1 MSLDHSEGHLAA
13 DVPAAARTYIDRGW
27 APLPIPYKSKAPTIK
42 GWPSLRIGV
51 EEITDHFPAGSSFS
65 LVGFS
70 LVSPQGNLVDI
81 DIDSML
87 AVRLARFCL
96 PHTDCKLGR
105 IGKPLSHWVCVARA
119 ITKTF
124 KDPESG
130 EMLVEIRADGHH
142 TVFPPSIHPSGEAVE
157 FDDDAG
163 LPSPIDTDELLRR
176 TSRVSERP
184 RPHPCSLLA
193 RHARI
198 ETGTGHG
205 AGGGASARRLGCQK
219 LRRFLMIVGR
229 GCEGR
234 GKCVTRVKAGEY
246 AIVRLDEGKPL
257 YGWPKLG
264 ELFGSKVT
272 RSIADW
278 LGLAKPSLEEGA
290 VARSFDD
297 LAAEARA
304 LTDKSPP
311 EATSHS

>member
-51 EEITDHFPAGSSFS
+51 EEITDHFPAGVPSNIGIILGEPS
-65 LVGFS
+65 
-70 LVSPQGNLVDI
+70 GNLVDI

-96 PHTDCKLGR
+96 PHTDCKFGR
-105 IGKPLSHWVCVARA
+105 IGKPLSHWVYVARA

-176 TSRVSERP
+176 VRVSSGRDP
-184 RPHPCSLLA
+184 PCSLLA

-219 LRRFLMIVGR
+219 ATPFPDDRSR

-234 GKCVTRVKAGEY
+234 GKCHAR
-246 AIVRLDEGKPL
+246 EG
-257 YGWPKLG
+257 G
-264 ELFGSKVT
+264 
-272 RSIADW
+272 
-278 LGLAKPSLEEGA
+278 
-290 VARSFDD
+290 
-297 LAAEARA
+297 
-304 LTDKSPP
+304 
-311 EATSHS
+311 